1 MRPLAARV
9 GVCRLLS
16 AFVLLVCFTP
26 NGLLAVEREKLVIE
40 TEAGARFPFAVEI
53 VDTPAL
59 RSQGLMFRT
68 RMAGDEGMLFLF
80 DREEVAS
87 FWMKNTRLSLDMV
100 FISKS
105 GEILDLHHRAVPG
118 SLKSIR
124 SDMPVSAVLELLG
137 GTARRLGIRAGD
149 RVEHRAFPIR
159 H

>member
-1 MRPLAARV
+1 MRPFAARV

-16 AFVLLVCFTP
+16 AFVLLVCFAP

-59 RSQGLMFRT
+59 RSRGLMFRT
-68 RMAGDEGMLFLF
+68 RMGGDEGMLFLF
-80 DREEVAS
+80 DREQVAS

-118 SLKSIR
+118 SLQSIR

-137 GTARRLGIRAGD
+137 GTAARLGIRAGD